1 MTTDIYT
8 VLEIEGK
15 IKVTLVGFFGPSG
28 ISALDNFRFAYQ
40 QLLMGRCGNSE
51 QLGTLVKL
59 SLVSFV
65 FFLPYKLPS
74 LALFV

>member
-28 ISALDNFRFAYQ
+28 ISALDNFRFA
-40 QLLMGRCGNSE
+40 
-51 QLGTLVKL
+51 
-59 SLVSFV
+59 
-65 FFLPYKLPS
+65 
-74 LALFV
+74 